1 MNCSAKNCDRPSKYE
16 IIYDCGPDPEQEL
29 ILCEYHYGKDSAFQR
44 NIKTMR
50 KVE

>member
-16 IIYDCGPDPEQEL
+16 IVYDCGPDPEQEL
-29 ILCEYHYGKDSAFQR
+29 ILCGYHHGKDSAFQR